1 MKLFLNT
8 TDLNNPTIEITK
20 KITKMVKNPNDK
32 TQTLIQ
38 RERETDTFIVDKNE
52 WGLWDV
58 SVIDIAG
65 NTCSLTS
72 KKSRKEAIRFVE
84 LF

>member
-38 RERETDTFIVDKNE
+38 REREPDNFIEDKNE

>member
-52 WGLWDV
+52 WGLFDV

-72 KKSRKEAIRFVE
+72 KKSKKEAIRFVE